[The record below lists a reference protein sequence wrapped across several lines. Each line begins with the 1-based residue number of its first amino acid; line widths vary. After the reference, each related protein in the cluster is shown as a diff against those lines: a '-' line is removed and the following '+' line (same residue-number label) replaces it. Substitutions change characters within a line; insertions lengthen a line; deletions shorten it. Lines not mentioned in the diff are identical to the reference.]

1 MTLPLIRCLLNFNK
15 AFCDWTITLYPT
27 NFDSSM
33 EFCLCDLNGLN
44 IGDAQILYLRFM
56 TEMDVLLVDYL
67 NNFWL
72 ICMSKLEFGFDEDVD
87 LHSMVEYSATPK
99 SSKRGLLQKIY
110 IQSLIFDVM
119 KLNCRI

>member
-1 MTLPLIRCLLNFNK
+1 
-15 AFCDWTITLYPT
+15 
-27 NFDSSM
+27 M

-72 ICMSKLEFGFDEDVD
+72 ICMSKLEFEFDEDVD